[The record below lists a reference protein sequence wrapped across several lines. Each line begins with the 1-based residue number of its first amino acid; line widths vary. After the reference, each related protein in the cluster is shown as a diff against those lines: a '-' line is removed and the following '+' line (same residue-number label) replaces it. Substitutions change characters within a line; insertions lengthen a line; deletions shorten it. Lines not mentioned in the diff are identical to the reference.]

1 MEAQIMTNA
10 DSVGSN
16 GREAITILFQ
26 KAHDF
31 AARIFG
37 SPAPQIDDAIAP
49 WLALTHIHHGLGT
62 TTSNIDSGHQT
73 AAAVRHGIT
82 ERTFLRAVEPAQSE
96 QCVAGLVWKFPA
108 HARHPDWRAG
118 FIAVPPGDVLL
129 TDPTPRYQVR
139 HDIIVQR
146 TSFFGIH

>member
-1 MEAQIMTNA
+1 METEIMTNA
-10 DSVGSN
+10 DSVDAN

-31 AARIFG
+31 ASRIFG
-37 SPAPQIDDAIAP
+37 SPKSQIDDAIAP

-82 ERTFLRAVEPAQSE
+82 ERTLLRALKPSQFE
-96 QCVAGLVWKFPA
+96 QGIAGL
-108 HARHPDWRAG
+108 
-118 FIAVPPGDVLL
+118 I
-129 TDPTPRYQVR
+129 
-139 HDIIVQR
+139 
-146 TSFFGIH
+146 